1 MKHLVEFAVRIAAF
15 LFTFY
20 ILLEFIVGCKVGT
33 PAGISTMV
41 ISAVLVG
48 VLFANFRAPHIQLC
62 TSCGQ
67 TTS

>member
-33 PAGISTMV
+33 PVGLITMV
-41 ISAVLVG
+41 ISAGLVG
-48 VLFANFRAPHIQLC
+48 VLFAIFRAPYIQLC

-67 TTS
+67 TRS